1 MYGMEYIIQCETL
14 HFGLGFISA
23 FLVGF
28 VLLRWMLTTYLW
40 GCTDKRIWLLSW
52 LLLFS
57 VCGLVSAFGHWF
69 EDITRSWF

>member
-40 GCTDKRIWLLSW
+40 GCCRGFCYSQ
-52 LLLFS
+52 S
-57 VCGLVSAFGHWF
+57 VV
-69 EDITRSWF
+69 